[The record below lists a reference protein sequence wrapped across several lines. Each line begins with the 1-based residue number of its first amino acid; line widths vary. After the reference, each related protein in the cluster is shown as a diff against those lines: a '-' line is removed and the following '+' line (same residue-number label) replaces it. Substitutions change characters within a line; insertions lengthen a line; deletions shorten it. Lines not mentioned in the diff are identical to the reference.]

1 MTDKA
6 CGREQALYHALRY
19 EEATIKCVDTEK
31 LWDITPEEKKIVLK
45 WIHNRMEDI
54 KVRL

>member
-19 EEATIKCVDTEK
+19 EEAIVKCVDTEK
-31 LWDITPEEKKIVLK
+31 RWDITPEEKKIVLK